1 MSQGYIKAQSGT
13 SNQQLKAPTPLECCL

>member
-1 MSQGYIKAQSGT
+1 MPQGHIKAQSGT